1 MSGHRRAPG
10 RASGRAWSRAALL
23 APAALLAVAVA
34 VAGAGSAAHVVAV
47 AQKGRAFAVREV
59 QVERG
64 GAVRFTN
71 EDDFP
76 HQIAVR
82 GAGYEFESDLQ
93 APGGVVEVTPPSA
106 GAFEVRCGVHPRM
119 RMTIHVR

>member
-1 MSGHRRAPG
+1 MSGHQRAPG
-10 RASGRAWSRAALL
+10 RASGRSLRAAVL
-23 APAALLAVAVA
+23 APTALFAAVA
-34 VAGAGSAAHVVAV
+34 AGAASAAHVVAV

>member
-1 MSGHRRAPG
+1 MSAKG
-10 RASGRAWSRAALL
+10 RARRPVRVRVAGAVAGTIAG
-23 APAALLAVAVA
+23 AVAVA
-34 VAGAGSAAHVVAV
+34 ATAGAAATAQAVTV
-47 AQKGRAFAVREV
+47 AQKGRAFAAREV
-59 QVERG
+59 RVERG

-82 GAGYEFESDLQ
+82 GAGYEFDSDLQ
-93 APGGVVEVTPPSA
+93 TPGAVVEVTPPSA
-106 GAFEVRCGVHPRM
+106 GAFEVRCGIHPRM

>member
-1 MSGHRRAPG
+1 M
-10 RASGRAWSRAALL
+10 
-23 APAALLAVAVA
+23 
-34 VAGAGSAAHVVAV
+34 
-47 AQKGRAFAVREV
+47 
-59 QVERG
+59 ERG
-64 GAVRFTN
+64 ETVRFTN

-82 GAGYEFESDLQ
+82 GAGYEFASDLQ
-93 APGGVVEVTPPSA
+93 APGEVVEVAPPSA

>member
-1 MSGHRRAPG
+1 MSGHQRAPG
-10 RASGRAWSRAALL
+10 RASGRLLRAAPL
-23 APAALLAVAVA
+23 APAALFAAVA
-34 VAGAGSAAHVVAV
+34 AGAGSAAHVVAV

-64 GAVRFTN
+64 GVVRFTN